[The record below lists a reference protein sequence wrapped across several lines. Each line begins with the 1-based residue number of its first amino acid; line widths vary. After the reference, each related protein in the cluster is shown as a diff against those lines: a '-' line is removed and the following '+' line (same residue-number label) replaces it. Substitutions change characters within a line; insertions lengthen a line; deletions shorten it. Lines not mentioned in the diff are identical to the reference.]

1 MLNYNSR
8 EVVTFFESV
17 NDEFLDFLSN
27 INRYLYDT
35 DSKYKD
41 YADKNKKILK
51 ENPSL
56 NLDNL
61 KNEDAKK
68 YDEFKANLI
77 ALNYIK
83 DTEIFFRGFKEAY
96 FYFKRCNLLKED
108 AE

>member
-17 NDEFLDFLSN
+17 NDEFFDFLSN
-27 INRYLYDT
+27 ISKYLYDN
-35 DSKYKD
+35 DLRYKY
-41 YADKNKKILK
+41 YANKNKKILK
-51 ENPSL
+51 DNPSL